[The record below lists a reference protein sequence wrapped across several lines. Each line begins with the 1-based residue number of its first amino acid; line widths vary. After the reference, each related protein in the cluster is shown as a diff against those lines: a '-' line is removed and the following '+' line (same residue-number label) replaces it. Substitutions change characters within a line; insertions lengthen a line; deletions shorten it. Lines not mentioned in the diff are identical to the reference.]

1 MTSRAQ
7 RPGYTLIELLA
18 ALVLLAVISGG
29 ITMSFNTSLRAFGSV
44 REQVG
49 WSDERRAL
57 VERLQADLR
66 SVWLRPGSQTTWF
79 LGLDAEND
87 ASLAVVEVH
96 GDMLEFTTTRPV
108 SPDAVL
114 EDLGTEGTAG
124 PQSDVAQVVWGLET
138 GVDGGLELVRWE
150 RTPPDPETSLM
161 TQQTEAIVSPGI
173 RTVVSRRV
181 TGLQLRYF
189 DGIEWL
195 DGWDSAGEEQTTGEE
210 AAPAPEVGLPL
221 AIEVALYLSG
231 VPGTPA
237 GTILGDPT
245 SGELPSLTLVV
256 PLPEPIPVAVG
267 TESAPV
273 EVGTP

>member
-1 MTSRAQ
+1 
-7 RPGYTLIELLA
+7 
-18 ALVLLAVISGG
+18 
-29 ITMSFNTSLRAFGSV
+29 
-44 REQVG
+44 
-49 WSDERRAL
+49 
-57 VERLQADLR
+57 
-66 SVWLRPGSQTTWF
+66 
-79 LGLDAEND
+79 
-87 ASLAVVEVH
+87 
-96 GDMLEFTTTRPV
+96 
-108 SPDAVL
+108 
-114 EDLGTEGTAG
+114 
-124 PQSDVAQVVWGLET
+124 VAQVVWGLET

-173 RTVVSRRV
+173 RTVISRRV